1 MHLNAA
7 NKSTK
12 LKYRTNRIL
21 DVGNTYLSHN
31 KYDVCLFFICFGCP
45 VDNASSDH
53 VLQKSYFENKIV
65 STKMSPYS
73 NYKLVY
79 RNLINDKNL

>member
-1 MHLNAA
+1 MHLNTA

-12 LKYRTNRIL
+12 LKYRSNRIL

-31 KYDVCLFFICFGCP
+31 KYDVCLGCP

-65 STKMSPYS
+65 STKMSLYS

-79 RNLINDKNL
+79 WNLINDKNL